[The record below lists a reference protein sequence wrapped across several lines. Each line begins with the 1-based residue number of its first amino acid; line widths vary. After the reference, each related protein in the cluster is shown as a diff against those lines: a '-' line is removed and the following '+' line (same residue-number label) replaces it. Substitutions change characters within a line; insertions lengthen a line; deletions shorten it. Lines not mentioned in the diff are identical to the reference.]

1 MPHFYWGSLQLS
13 PANSQSQQTWRLS
26 FFLFAS
32 ESAKT
37 QVVNKQTL
45 LFSWLVLVY
54 FHSCRDKPGGAA
66 HREACHR
73 YWFSFFLSNGSG
85 MLKNA
90 SIVCKFYYFNW
101 ESFGT
106 ALLLIHGTLI
116 YLRTVVMMTM
126 MEMRTRRTIGII
138 TPNIYWIHA
147 RCFDKHFD
155 HEINSWNTLEFSEC
169 ISRTWGLSRTENSL
183 SCHPPTDWPSRG
195 FWCCQ
200 SLRATGIPMNSF

>member
-1 MPHFYWGSLQLS
+1 MLRTNKKKPNTHPNQSPKMPHFYWGSLQLS

-73 YWFSFFLSNGSG
+73 YWFSFFLSNCSG

-101 ESFGT
+101 ESLGT
-106 ALLLIHGTLI
+106 ALLLIHGTPI
-116 YLRTVVMMTM
+116 YLMTVVNDDNDGV
-126 MEMRTRRTIGII
+126 EDEEDNR
-138 TPNIYWIHA
+138 N
-147 RCFDKHFD
+147 
-155 HEINSWNTLEFSEC
+155 NNT
-169 ISRTWGLSRTENSL
+169 
-183 SCHPPTDWPSRG
+183 
-195 FWCCQ
+195 
-200 SLRATGIPMNSF
+200 